1 MANPTGRGC
10 FPDPY
15 VITNIAGPATETAE
29 FTIQSVKATNFYVSC
44 DALAATPDANGQIFI
59 DGILKQTIPAGTQ
72 TSYISFPVPN
82 GAQLTLRINFNS
94 VSLAANAITF
104 RFYCQ
109 TPFAAGFYC
118 VCPCPASGNT
128 QSITCMSL
136 TADPSP
142 NYKIISGPYVLITGC
157 TSNCQ
162 MGTSCNC

>member
-44 DALAATPDANGQIFI
+44 NALSALPNANGQIFI
-59 DGILKQTIPAGTQ
+59 DGILKQTIPAVTQ
-72 TSYISFPVPN
+72 TSYISFPVPAN
-82 GAQLTLRINFNS
+82 ATLLLRINFNS

-142 NYKIISGPYVLITGC
+142 NYKIISGPYPLITGC